1 MVRNGI
7 NQCKV
12 TAPALGLF
20 KMNSIAQLSR
30 RQCHADILL
39 EAAERPLVWGE
50 QRPWQGRQRR
60 LKNAVH
66 FVII

>member
-39 EAAERPLVWGE
+39 EAAERPLVWVSS
-50 QRPWQGRQRR
+50 GRGKGARDD
-60 LKNAVH
+60 
-66 FVII
+66 